1 MCLWACRTAQ
11 CAAGLRTT
19 GSCGALLSRLELH
32 RGPVASGVPKR
43 GPQQKRSSVEA
54 GGRQTGG
61 ERLKQPPLK
70 LGWFGIEA

>member
-11 CAAGLRTT
+11 CAAGLRAT

-43 GPQQKRSSVEA
+43 GLQQKRSSVEP
-54 GGRQTGG
+54 GGMQTRG
-61 ERLKQPPLK
+61 RK
-70 LGWFGIEA
+70 IETASIEVGMVWD